1 MRSCPAILFCHSAPG
16 LIAYWWSN
24 RTRSNWL
31 QGCLIRPR
39 YPLTRPPRAAA
50 SRSLAAFAA
59 NPAKRTQRSCRDGRR
74 QTDVNRNARVGESRL
89 PVCHSEDAVASD
101 FIKGPVFVCRLSA
114 RWISCT
120 LDCQPVVFSVAH
132 KEFFDLFVC
141 GGREMIKLCL
151 SGFNGSSATERDGDC
166 RWGPRWR

>member
-1 MRSCPAILFCHSAPG
+1 MAPRVPNQAA
-16 LIAYWWSN
+16 LPSHP
-24 RTRSNWL
+24 S
-31 QGCLIRPR
+31 
-39 YPLTRPPRAAA
+39 PRAAA
-50 SRSLAAFAA
+50 SRSLGAFAA
-59 NPAKRTQRSCRDGRR
+59 NPARRTQRRSRDGRR
-74 QTDVNRNARVGESRL
+74 QTDVNRNAARQRVSA
-89 PVCHSEDAVASD
+89 PCCHSEDAVASD
-101 FIKGPVFVCRLSA
+101 FIKGPVFVCRLSRRGA

-141 GGREMIKLCL
+141 GGGEMIKLCL